1 MAKDKN
7 GLKKTGTTHFG
18 IQRKIVANMTAESW
32 ETIPHV
38 TYNYEPDV
46 TEFMIEYKRLNENC
60 APENKITLNTLML
73 KIIVEGLKADPAMNA
88 HINFDRKL
96 VRGELHT
103 FEDINISMPMVLPN
117 GEMMTINLHNFE
129 SKTLDQMV
137 DYIADVNRRVKNT
150 DLNEVM
156 FDVSLDN
163 TLTAL
168 KQGKIKQT
176 IYRLIGSKTGKH
188 KVKTLSGKAKR
199 AYEAIPETDR
209 LTKHDI
215 EPGTITVSNI
225 GSTYRQQRG
234 ETCLLEIVPPQVC
247 AIALGA
253 VQDKPV
259 VIVNEAGEKEIAI
272 REVMPLCIAFDHRAL
287 DFGEIV
293 PFIKRL
299 DEIFEEPE
307 IIHTWRDGGTDDLDM
322 EEIKIER
329 QEREAKFAES
339 KEREK
344 LRKEAEEKAKK
355 AEREAQKKIQIAERA
370 KKEAERARMEAE
382 ERAKKEAERLRKE
395 AEKAEK
401 EAEERAK
408 KEAER
413 LRKEAE
419 KAEKEAEE
427 TAKKE
432 AEKLKKETE
441 RAEKEAEEKAKK
453 EAEKLKKEEERAKRE
468 AEKAER
474 EAEERAKKEAEKA
487 KKEAE
492 KAKKEAEKAERE
504 AEERAKKEAERLKKE
519 EEKAK
524 KEAEKA
530 EREAEERAKK
540 EAEKLRKEEE
550 KAKKEAEGKAK
561 KEAEKA
567 KKEAEKA
574 VKQAEK
580 EEKIR
585 RDIERA
591 EEEAKKAEAEA
602 QEAARL
608 AEEAK
613 KNAEEI

>member
-1 MAKDKN
+1 MAKNKN

-60 APENKITLNTLML
+60 APEDKVTLNTIML

-96 VRGELHT
+96 VRGEIHT

-129 SKTLDQMV
+129 SKNLNQMA

-188 KVKTLSGKAKR
+188 KVKTLSGKAKK

-215 EPGTITVSNI
+215 EPGTITISNI

-234 ETCLLEIVPPQVC
+234 ETCLLEIIPPQVC

-272 REVMPLCIAFDHRAL
+272 RQVMPLCIAFDHRAL

-293 PFIKRL
+293 PFLKRL

-322 EEIKIER
+322 EEIRIER
-329 QEREAKFAES
+329 QEREAKFEQS

-355 AEREAQKKIQIAERA
+355 AEREAQKKLQKAEKAKKEAEKAKRDAEDKAKKEAERA
-370 KKEAERARMEAE
+370 KKEAE
-382 ERAKKEAERLRKE
+382 K
-395 AEKAEK
+395 
-401 EAEERAK
+401 
-408 KEAER
+408 
-413 LRKEAE
+413 
-419 KAEKEAEE
+419 
-427 TAKKE
+427 
-432 AEKLKKETE
+432 
-441 RAEKEAEEKAKK
+441 AEKEAEEKAKK
-453 EAEKLKKEEERAKRE
+453 EAEKLKKEAEKAKKEAEREAERLKKE
-468 AEKAER
+468 AEKAEKQ
-474 EAEERAKKEAEKA
+474 AEEKA

-492 KAKKEAEKAERE
+492 KAKKEAEKAE
-504 AEERAKKEAERLKKE
+504 KE
-519 EEKAK
+519 
-524 KEAEKA
+524 
-530 EREAEERAKK
+530 
-540 EAEKLRKEEE
+540 
-550 KAKKEAEGKAK
+550 
-561 KEAEKA
+561 
-567 KKEAEKA
+567 
-574 VKQAEK
+574 AEK

-585 RDIERA
+585 RDIEKA
-591 EEEAKKAEAEA
+591 EEEAKKAEMEA

>member
-1 MAKDKN
+1 MAKKNKN
-7 GLKKTGTTHFG
+7 GMTKISTTHFG

-60 APENKITLNTLML
+60 APEDKITLNTLML

-88 HINFDRKL
+88 HIEFDRKL
-96 VRGELHT
+96 VRGEIHT

-168 KQGKIKQT
+168 KQGKVKQT

-188 KVKTLSGKAKR
+188 KVKTLSGKAKK
-199 AYEAIPETDR
+199 AYESIPEEDR
-209 LTKHDI
+209 LTKRDI
-215 EPGTITVSNI
+215 EQGTITVSNI

-259 VIVNEAGEKEIAI
+259 VIVNEQGEKEIAI
-272 REVMPLCIAFDHRAL
+272 RQVMPLCIAFDHRAL

-307 IIHTWRDGGTDDLDM
+307 IIHTWRAGGTDDIDM
-322 EEIKIER
+322 EEIKVER
-329 QEREAKFAES
+329 QEREAKFEKS

-344 LRKEAEEKAKK
+344 ARKEAEEKAKK
-355 AEREAQKKIQIAERA
+355 AEREATKAQLKAERA
-370 KKEAERARMEAE
+370 QKEAEEKAKKAEKEAEKALKDAEEKARKQAEKAEKAQREAE
-382 ERAKKEAERLRKE
+382 EKARKE
-395 AEKAEK
+395 AEKAQ
-401 EAEERAK
+401 
-408 KEAER
+408 
-413 LRKEAE
+413 KEAE
-419 KAEKEAEE
+419 KAQKEAEE
-427 TAKKE
+427 KARKD
-432 AEKLKKETE
+432 AEK
-441 RAEKEAEEKAKK
+441 AEKALREAEEKAKK
-453 EAEKLKKEEERAKRE
+453 EAEKEEKIKRDI
-468 AEKAER
+468 EKAQ
-474 EAEERAKKEAEKA
+474 ADAEKA
-487 KKEAE
+487 KQ
-492 KAKKEAEKAERE
+492 
-504 AEERAKKEAERLKKE
+504 
-519 EEKAK
+519 
-524 KEAEKA
+524 
-530 EREAEERAKK
+530 
-540 EAEKLRKEEE
+540 
-550 KAKKEAEGKAK
+550 
-561 KEAEKA
+561 
-567 KKEAEKA
+567 
-574 VKQAEK
+574 QA
-580 EEKIR
+580 
-585 RDIERA
+585 
-591 EEEAKKAEAEA
+591 EEAK
-602 QEAARL
+602 RL

-613 KNAEEI
+613 KNAEDMKQ